1 MADRVSADEMEDKV
15 LRTVSKYALV
25 VVGLLIASAN
35 TGNAQTQSLVD
46 MLVSQMG
53 VTSEQAT
60 GGAGAIFNLAKE
72 HLAPD
77 EFSQIA
83 QAVPGIDSL
92 MSAAPTASA
101 ESTAGGATGS
111 VADLSKMATGSGES
125 GSMTGMASKAM
136 GDATSTT
143 GASGA
148 ISKLGS
154 LAGSFEQ
161 LGMSPDMVDQF
172 VPVILDYV
180 NSQGGSTAM
189 QLLQGAL
196 L

>member
-1 MADRVSADEMEDKV
+1 MEDQV
-15 LRTVSKYALV
+15 LRTFSKYALV

-46 MLVSQMG
+46 LLVSQLG

-60 GGAGAIFNLAKE
+60 GGAGSIFNLAKQQ
-72 HLAPD
+72 LAPD

-83 QAVPGIDSL
+83 QAVPGIDTM
-92 MSAAPTASA
+92 MSAAPTAAA
-101 ESTAGGATGS
+101 EGTTGGG

-136 GDATSTT
+136 GDAASTT
-143 GASGA
+143 GGTGA
-148 ISKLGS
+148 AMGNLGS
-154 LAGSFEQ
+154 LAGTFEQ
-161 LGMSPDMVDQF
+161 LGMSPDMVQKF
-172 VPVILDYV
+172 VPVVLDYV
-180 NSQGGSTAM
+180 NSEGGATAM
-189 QLLQGAL
+189 KLLQGAL

>member
-1 MADRVSADEMEDKV
+1 MEDKV

-25 VVGLLIASAN
+25 LVGLLIASAN

-60 GGAGAIFNLAKE
+60 GGAGAIFNLAKD
-72 HLAPD
+72 HLSAD
-77 EFSQIA
+77 QFSQIA
-83 QAVPGIDSL
+83 QAVPGIDSM
-92 MSAAPTASA
+92 MSAAPTAAA
-101 ESTAGGATGS
+101 ESTAGGATGG

-125 GSMTGMASKAM
+125 GAMTGMASKGMAGGPNM
-136 GDATSTT
+136 T